1 MNGTV
6 TCHSTVQNAE
16 DQLREHYVS
25 LVHLISAILSQSQQN
40 CCDVA
45 DYPDYRLTFSFNIN
59 KVTGTNVSTTATAIL
74 WNSWHHKWNTYMR
87 WTATYKRLDYKNYL
101 QIIKKLNTRPIT
113 EFKENYTSD
122 WKYHT
127 IWMLRS
133 RFPFQILSYQPKGQR
148 LLWKHSKCW
157 HETRRSH

>member
-74 WNSWHHKWNTYMR
+74 
-87 WTATYKRLDYKNYL
+87 
-101 QIIKKLNTRPIT
+101 
-113 EFKENYTSD
+113 
-122 WKYHT
+122 
-127 IWMLRS
+127 
-133 RFPFQILSYQPKGQR
+133 
-148 LLWKHSKCW
+148 
-157 HETRRSH
+157 